1 MEKNFLP
8 HTALLAGLVLVA
20 LLLMHFLPRLEV
32 GGRQLRRV
40 DLLADVR
47 PLPPVQA
54 DTLPAVLPPPKPV
67 FVDTCPPGMT
77 CIEDY
82 GDSTGRGMENFYRA
96 LDGATRRPVR
106 IAWFGDS
113 FVEGDILT
121 ADLRALLQERYGG
134 CGVGYVDITSPITF
148 FRQTVHHAFGGWQSH
163 AWTDSTGFDRSRQGL
178 SGRYFLP
185 RSGAYV
191 ELRGHSDYVL
201 HLDTCRRAG
210 ILFANGSPLQ
220 LSVCLNGGKT
230 LRRAFAPSDHL
241 QMAVVDGHFG
251 RVRWTV
257 EHTGAATVFYGLFME
272 GSRGIVLDNL
282 SLRGSSGLSLRSI
295 PEETLHAFG
304 EVRPYDLIVLQYGL
318 NVATDYG
325 RDYSRYAEGMSTA
338 ISRLK
343 AAFPKASLLLI
354 GVGDRDHRDEE
365 GRVRTMPGIKHLVA
379 WQQRL
384 AADNGI
390 AFWNLFEAMGGEGSM
405 ARLAEENPPM
415 ANRDYAHINFLGGK
429 YLADLLYEALS
440 HGKEQSDKRR
450 AYELE

>member
-1 MEKNFLP
+1 
-8 HTALLAGLVLVA
+8 
-20 LLLMHFLPRLEV
+20 
-32 GGRQLRRV
+32 
-40 DLLADVR
+40 
-47 PLPPVQA
+47 
-54 DTLPAVLPPPKPV
+54 
-67 FVDTCPPGMT
+67 
-77 CIEDY
+77 
-82 GDSTGRGMENFYRA
+82 
-96 LDGATRRPVR
+96 
-106 IAWFGDS
+106 
-113 FVEGDILT
+113 
-121 ADLRALLQERYGG
+121 
-134 CGVGYVDITSPITF
+134 
-148 FRQTVHHAFGGWQSH
+148 
-163 AWTDSTGFDRSRQGL
+163 
-178 SGRYFLP
+178 
-185 RSGAYV
+185 
-191 ELRGHSDYVL
+191 
-201 HLDTCRRAG
+201 
-210 ILFANGSPLQ
+210 
-220 LSVCLNGGKT
+220 
-230 LRRAFAPSDHL
+230 
-241 QMAVVDGHFG
+241 MAVVEGHWG
-251 RVRWTV
+251 RVRWKV
-257 EHTGAATVFYGLFME
+257 EHADRATVFYGLFMDDV
-272 GSRGIVLDNL
+272 RGIALDNL
-282 SLRGSSGLSLRSI
+282 SLRGSSGLSIRTIS
-295 PEETLHAFG
+295 EETLHAFG